1 VPSALVATS
10 RRTLRRAVRR
20 ARGLALRARHRT
32 AGALTDFTSPDGGHQ
47 ALIDRLGSFIA
58 AVDRRTTAWRAD
70 RATDA
75 ELAAD
80 LLALCSAADDGKL
93 WHRELGPRSYV
104 DASLQAKLL
113 RVLLERAC
121 PGSPLA
127 LARALVEEV
136 PESRP
141 CLLVLGDLLLE
152 AGDADGAVDVAR
164 RALRVQAVCM
174 TAQDLLMRAYRIKRD
189 AGCDDPETS
198 IVDFDL
204 TDRFCHVPFTHLS
217 TGVEG
222 NAFVCSCPAWVPY
235 SVGSIYDA
243 ESPEDVWNSA
253 AATEVR
259 RSILDGDYSYCSRTQ
274 CSFMLAQ
281 KLPHKDE
288 IEDPILRRYIDEHE
302 THVAEAPRM
311 LELNHDPTC
320 NLACPSCRTGIV
332 AAPRSDRDRLERA
345 AERVLLPLMRRSEG
359 HIYISGGGEVLSS
372 PHMRSILR
380 RLNRREYPGLG
391 VYLITNAQL
400 FTPKRWAA
408 LPDLHEMLAVVSVS
422 VDAARPA
429 TYENLRRPGTWRA
442 LLRNLE
448 YIGELRRA
456 NLIPAF
462 ELNFV
467 VQRDNFREMLEF
479 ADLGEQVGADRL
491 WFQRLVNYGSYDA
504 PTFAQLDVASPR
516 HPDHEELLALLRTP
530 RLRSPAINMHMLL
543 GLLPEFVA
551 SDAPL
556 RLMT

>member
-1 VPSALVATS
+1 MRPRTR
-10 RRTLRRAVRR
+10 RRTA
-20 ARGLALRARHRT
+20 AIF
-32 AGALTDFTSPDGGHQ
+32 TDFTPAGADHD
-47 ALIDRLGSFIA
+47 ALIDRLSPLMGA
-58 AVDRRTTAWRAD
+58 LDRRTAAWRAE
-70 RATDA
+70 RATAA
-75 ELAAD
+75 ELSVD
-80 LLALCSAADDGKL
+80 LLALCAAADDGTV
-93 WHRELGPRSYV
+93 WHRDLGPRSYV
-104 DASLQAKLL
+104 DASLQAKVLRALL
-113 RVLLERAC
+113 DEICGGA
-121 PGSPLA
+121 PLA
-127 LARALVEEV
+127 LAGAIVEHA
-136 PESRP
+136 PEWRP
-141 CLLVLGDLLLE
+141 GLLVLGDLLLE

-174 TAQDLLMRAYRIKRD
+174 TAQDLLMRAYRSKRD
-189 AGCDDPETS
+189 AGSDDPETS

-204 TDRFCHVPFTHLS
+204 TGRFCEVPFTHLS

-235 SVGSIYDA
+235 SVGNVYEA
-243 ESPEDVWNSA
+243 ESPEEVWNSPA
-253 AATEVR
+253 AREVR

-281 KLPHKDE
+281 KLPHQDE
-288 IEDPILRRYIDEHE
+288 IEDPVLRRYIDEHE

-359 HIYISGGGEVLSS
+359 HIYISGGGEALSS
-372 PHMRSILR
+372 PHFRSILR

-408 LPDLHEMLAVVSVS
+408 MPDLHEMIAVVSVS

-429 TYENLRRPGTWRA
+429 TYEHLRRPGKWRA

-456 NLIPAF
+456 GLIPAF

-479 ADLGEQVGADRL
+479 ADLAERVGADRL

-504 PTFAQLDVASPR
+504 RTFAELDVASPR
-516 HPDHEELLALLRTP
+516 HPDHAELLALLRTP
-530 RLRSPAINMHMLL
+530 RLRSPTIDMQMLL

-556 RLMT
+556 RLMG